1 VSGGMSGARQALV
14 VFRKE
19 AVDSLRDRRSVL
31 TACFGPLFF
40 VLSLGAVIAVVG
52 RQAAEL
58 TRAPLSLPVVGM
70 NRAPDLMTFLREN
83 NVHPHEESVSPEELI
98 RSGDAKVVLVVP
110 EGYGAALRAGRAAP
124 LQVVSD
130 RSHTTAMASV
140 GRLEMLLGQYSLRLG
155 SLRMIARG
163 VDAGIAQAVALER
176 VDLSTPQS
184 RSGALL
190 NMVPLILV
198 LSLFM
203 GGMGVATDSTAGE
216 RERGSLEPLLINPVP
231 RWAFVAGKLMATACF
246 SGGAMLI
253 SLGGLALL
261 PRVVSFTDFGGVF
274 ALPFGVTFVLLL
286 PLMVT
291 AGAMQMVVASF
302 ARSFKEAQTT
312 LGLLNLVPALPGMFM
327 VFLPVVPKAWM
338 FVVPMLS
345 EEVLISRLVRGESA
359 DPRHLALALAAG
371 LGWAGLAVAA
381 TVRLYRS
388 ERVLFGAAG

>member
-1 VSGGMSGARQALV
+1 MNGFRQAMV

-19 AVDSLRDRRSVL
+19 VVDGLRDRRSVA

-40 VLSLGAVIAVVG
+40 VISLGAVITFVG
-52 RQAAEL
+52 KQAAEL
-58 TRAPLSLPVVGM
+58 TRTPLSLPVVGM
-70 NRAPDLMTFLREN
+70 ERAPDLMTFLREN
-83 NVHPHEESVSPEELI
+83 NVKPHEETGSPAELI
-98 RSGDAKVVLVVP
+98 RAGDAKVVLAVP
-110 EGYGAALRAGRAAP
+110 EDYGAALRAGRAAP
-124 LQVVSD
+124 IQLISD
-130 RSHTTAMASV
+130 RSHTTAMAAV
-140 GRLEMLLGQYSLRLG
+140 GRVEGLLAQYSARLGALRL
-155 SLRMIARG
+155 LARG

-184 RSGALL
+184 RSGELL

-231 RWAFVAGKLMATACF
+231 RWAFVIGKLAATACF
-246 SGGAMLI
+246 SGGAMLAC
-253 SLGGLALL
+253 LGGLALL

-274 ALPFGVTFVLLL
+274 ALPFGTTILLLL

-302 ARSFKEAQTT
+302 AKTFKEAQTT
-312 LGLLNLVPALPGMFM
+312 LGFLNLVPAVPGMFM
-327 VFLPVVPKAWM
+327 VFLPLVPKMWM
-338 FVVPMLS
+338 FLVPMLS
-345 EEVLISRLVRGESA
+345 EEVLISRLVRGESVE
-359 DPRHLALALAAG
+359 PRYLALAMLSSLA
-371 LGWAGLAVAA
+371 WAAVAVAA

-388 ERVLFGAAG
+388 ERVLFGATS

>member
-1 VSGGMSGARQALV
+1 
-14 VFRKE
+14 
-19 AVDSLRDRRSVL
+19 
-31 TACFGPLFF
+31 
-40 VLSLGAVIAVVG
+40 VVG

-124 LQVVSD
+124 LRVVSD